1 MASLHGKT
9 ALITGATGGIGE
21 ATAKRFLN
29 EGANVMLVARS
40 AEKLK
45 ATRDRLGVGKAVAQ
59 FVADAGDEAATVDT
73 FGGVDVLLA
82 NAGSGGVLKAT
93 GDADREKGSKTSCA
107 PTSWACGS
115 P

>member
-59 FVADAGDEAATVDT
+59 FVADAGDEAATDAAVAATVDT

-82 NAGSGGVLKAT
+82 NAGSEGGPQSHW
-93 GDADREKGSKTSCA
+93 RRR
-107 PTSWACGS
+107 P
-115 P
+115 

>member
-1 MASLHGKT
+1 
-9 ALITGATGGIGE
+9 
-21 ATAKRFLN
+21 
-29 EGANVMLVARS
+29 MLVARS

-59 FVADAGDEAATVDT
+59 FVADAGDEAATDAAVAATVDT

-82 NAGSGGVLKAT
+82 NAGSEGSSKPLETQTV
-93 GDADREKGSKTSCA
+93 KGFEKTSCA